1 MAEPARRRLM
11 MVSLW
16 WPGVN
21 GHAGPREIG
30 SPMFALARRSTP
42 ASLVLIAVLAAGCTP
57 APERGEEAGQE
68 SASWVEL
75 FNGRDLTGWIP
86 KIRGETLGDDR
97 RQTFRV
103 EGGLLTVSYDAYDE
117 TMGFGD
123 TFGHLFFEEPLE
135 AYELLIEYRF
145 VGRQFTGGPGWAR
158 SNSGVMFHAQA
169 PETMGVDQDFPISLE
184 AQFLGGEAGEVRPTA
199 NLCTPG
205 THVEMAG
212 ELVTAHCVNAEAPT
226 VPDSTWVTVT
236 IVAHA
241 DGSVRHL
248 VDGDTVIAYEGPV
261 VGGGEVS
268 EWMEGAP
275 QPGLM
280 LNGGFI
286 ALQSESHPIQFRRVA
301 WRPLS
306 RP

>member
-1 MAEPARRRLM
+1 MLTLVR
-11 MVSLW
+11 
-16 WPGVN
+16 
-21 GHAGPREIG
+21 G
-30 SPMFALARRSTP
+30 SIRPLSI
-42 ASLVLIAVLAAGCTP
+42 LIAPLAAGCADTR
-57 APERGEEAGQE
+57 ERGEEARQE
-68 SASWVEL
+68 ASSWIEL
-75 FNGRDLTGWIP
+75 FNGRDLAGWTP
-86 KIRGETLGDDR
+86 KIRGEALGEDR
-97 RQTFRV
+97 RRTFRV
-103 EGGLLTVSYDAYDE
+103 EDGLLTVSYDAYDE
-117 TMGFGD
+117 TEGFSD

-135 AYELLIEYRF
+135 SYELLVEYRF
-145 VGRQFTGGPGWAR
+145 VGRQFEGGPGWAR
-158 SNSGVMFHAQA
+158 SNSGVMFHAQV
-169 PETMGVDQDFPISLE
+169 PGTMGVDQDFPISLE

-205 THVEMAG
+205 THVEIEG
-212 ELVTAHCVNAEAPT
+212 DLVTAHCVNAEAPT

-268 EWMEGAP
+268 EWTDGAP
-275 QPGLM
+275 QPGLT
-280 LNGGFI
+280 LRGGYI

-306 RP
+306 PP